1 MRKIHWFSI
10 LALGQSPIQSEDY
23 FLWKQFL
30 RDQILITKSEK
41 YAFLLFSQFNVI
53 VKIEILVFQRAK
65 QAVIS
70 KPRFS

>member
-1 MRKIHWFSI
+1 MRKIHGFSI

-53 VKIEILVFQRAK
+53 VKIEILVFQQAK